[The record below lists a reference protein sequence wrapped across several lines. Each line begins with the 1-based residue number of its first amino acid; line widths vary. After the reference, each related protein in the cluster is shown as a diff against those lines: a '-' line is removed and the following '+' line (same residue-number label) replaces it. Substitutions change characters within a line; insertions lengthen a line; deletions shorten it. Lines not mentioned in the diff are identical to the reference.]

1 MVMVMVMV
9 IWLWLYG
16 FVHPQSG
23 ETYWWIVPFVN
34 RSIFNQVLADF
45 AQHFKLGKNK
55 QVVLA
60 LDRAGWH
67 TTGKLEVAKG
77 IHLIEMPSHSP
88 ELQPAERLWS
98 LTNESLANRTFEN
111 LDELEEV
118 LFHRCKQLLQQQD
131 LIRGL
136 TNFHW

>member
-1 MVMVMVMV
+1 
-9 IWLWLYG
+9 
-16 FVHPQSG
+16 
-23 ETYWWIVPFVN
+23 
-34 RSIFNQVLADF
+34 LADF

-88 ELQPAERLWS
+88 ELQPAERLWP

-111 LDELEEV
+111 LDELEELGRV
-118 LFHRCKQLLQQQD
+118 PFGILPTVRRCGFQIGWFDPFSGWGRL
-131 LIRGL
+131 R
-136 TNFHW
+136 